1 MLSSDALMAALTAE
15 YERHL
20 EVNHASL
27 VALFTAVDTN
37 ADWTINRVGQLSL
50 GSRSHKL
57 QSRPTSVQSLCRT
70 WQTGISD

>member
-15 YERHL
+15 YERRL

-37 ADWTINRVGQLSL
+37 ADWTINRVGQLPL
-50 GSRSHKL
+50 GSGAYK
-57 QSRPTSVQSLCRT
+57 CRA
-70 WQTGISD
+70 G

>member
-15 YERHL
+15 YERRL

-37 ADWTINRVGQLSL
+37 ADWTINRVGQLPL
-50 GSRSHKL
+50 GSGSCKML
-57 QSRPTSVQSLCRT
+57 NELIPM
-70 WQTGISD
+70 